1 MGHIVS
7 KIISVFYCT
16 SIMLLVSNL
25 SCGQNYKKIKASNFS
40 YKGNSTREIPIDSS
54 HKLLIKD
61 ITKNIYFS
69 TRKPSCYSE
78 VGLFLFKVN
87 STGNIDPNDI
97 KWFGDLLDSTRND
110 IISNIK
116 LTSGKYKINQDKF
129 SKKYH
134 WYLIEY
140 FSVGYDSNCGGEE
153 VLKANWELTNQRNT
167 LSSTISIM
175 VKDILKSDS
184 NFTRLNCGNY
194 EESVKRKLRK
204 RHVPKYFL

>member
-1 MGHIVS
+1 MEHIVS
-7 KIISVFYCT
+7 KINSVKYFT
-16 SIMLLVSNL
+16 AIMLLVSNL
-25 SCGQNYKKIKASNFS
+25 ICGQTYKKNKAANYS
-40 YKGNSTREIPIDSS
+40 YKGNSTREISLDSS
-54 HKLLIKD
+54 HKLLIND
-61 ITKNIYFS
+61 VTKNIYFS
-69 TRKPSCYSE
+69 TRKPSCFSE

-87 STGNIDPNDI
+87 STGNIDPNGI

-116 LTSGKYKINQDKF
+116 LTSGKYKIYQDK
-129 SKKYH
+129 SLKKYH

-140 FSVGYDSNCGGEE
+140 FSVGYESNCGGKE
-153 VLKANWELTNQRNT
+153 VINTTWELSNQRNT
-167 LSSTISIM
+167 LSSTISII

-184 NFTRLNCGNY
+184 NFTRLVCGNY